1 MINILELSPDNS
13 EQNCTQGEP
22 ELFTFDLGFPTT
34 VEDDSESSLPTNLS
48 TVPHDGGSDVN
59 VTSTDKPSLDRL
71 KAGPN
76 KHQQIGGPPPTQPT
90 TPQTSSWTPNNESA
104 MNVST
109 DAPSNT
115 NICDLS
121 GAFGLGR
128 SCSGVIDFTW
138 LSIPP
143 FIFDDKNVSHQVMN
157 ENSDLKGVFY
167 NIIGRA
173 IQFCCRYHDYRG
185 TRLQF
190 NHKAWNKSMLH
201 KNIYRGDA
209 DIGLPVYLENE
220 FLFFY
225 AGNLRFIKV
234 LESPGLAL
242 IMDKNNVKENSNQVV
257 WRAIANEWP
266 IMLISLLLC
275 AISGICVWALV
286 SLVFIFFKHKDSTE
300 VRLKGC
306 LPTALCSQNS
316 LVSDLGKI
324 PVCSTSTQY
333 KWYSNYN

>member
-1 MINILELSPDNS
+1 M
-13 EQNCTQGEP
+13 
-22 ELFTFDLGFPTT
+22 
-34 VEDDSESSLPTNLS
+34 
-48 TVPHDGGSDVN
+48 
-59 VTSTDKPSLDRL
+59 
-71 KAGPN
+71 
-76 KHQQIGGPPPTQPT
+76 
-90 TPQTSSWTPNNESA
+90 
-104 MNVST
+104 ST

-115 NICDLS
+115 NNCGL
-121 GAFGLGR
+121 GGGFGLDHR
-128 SCSGVIDFTW
+128 CCSGVIDFTW

-143 FIFDDKNVSHQVMN
+143 FIFDHKNASHQLMN
-157 ENSDLKGVFY
+157 ENTDLKGVFY

-173 IQFCCRYHDYRG
+173 IQFCCRYHHYRG

-225 AGNLRFIKV
+225 AGYLRFIKV

-242 IMDKNNVKENSNQVV
+242 IMDKNNVKENSKQVV
-257 WRAIANEWP
+257 WRAIANDWP

-275 AISGICVWALV
+275 AISGICVWELV

-300 VRLKGC
+300 LRLKGC
-306 LPTALCSQNS
+306 LPTALCS
-316 LVSDLGKI
+316 
-324 PVCSTSTQY
+324 TSTQY
-333 KWYSNYN
+333 K